1 MSKTII
7 KCTNANGTYLK
18 ITNEQSTA
26 LSNDD
31 KVFVPVDTTLELIDI
46 SNLDNKNHYKI
57 TLAEPEN
64 DRSEYVIYHF
74 HWAVVSSED
83 KLIKANDPPVTIKQ
97 TVKAAAPIIKEDE
110 YSPFVQKQLIA
121 LSKYSPTGKINLDVG
136 VKYES
141 QLDNYQMR
149 YRSCNSSAHAMYLNW
164 LFSATSQ
171 SKYVTDD
178 TYLKQVLQI
187 ADTTVHW
194 AHTSLLKK
202 YGFNTEWDTDA
213 DVDAII
219 STLEAGIPVTCNINH
234 HPVDW
239 VNEQVYGGHII
250 VLIGYNAQTK
260 MFTTHDPFGD
270 VNTGYKNRNGA
281 YNKMSKAQFKIRT
294 QGGARFLV

>member
-18 ITNEQSTA
+18 ITNEQSTHD
-26 LSNDD
+26 SNEL
-31 KVFVPVDTTLELIDI
+31 KVFVPVDTELELTDI
-46 SNLDNKNHYKI
+46 SSLDNKNHYRI
-57 TLAEPEN
+57 SLAEPEN
-64 DRSEYVIYHF
+64 GQYDWVAYHF
-74 HWAVVSSED
+74 HWAIVSTDD
-83 KLIKANDPPVTIKQ
+83 KDIKANDPPR
-97 TVKAAAPIIKEDE
+97 TVKQFVEVMAPVVSK
-110 YSPFVQKQLIA
+110 YAPFVQKQINSLTKSA
-121 LSKYSPTGKINLDVG
+121 KGNFINLNVG

-164 LFSATSQ
+164 LLLATGQ
-171 SKYVTDD
+171 NKYVTDD

-202 YGFNTEWDTDA
+202 YGFNSEWDTDA

-239 VNEQVYGGHII
+239 VNQQVYGGHII

-281 YNKMSKAQFKIRT
+281 YNKMSKAQFRVRT